1 MSTNQAFDEI
11 VDAELGFDADG
22 HAIALRADVIGDV
35 GAYSVYPWTAALEPV
50 QVVSF
55 LPGPYRIQHYRGR
68 VQGVATC
75 KAPTGPY
82 RGVGRPI
89 ATFVMERL
97 MDMAAARIG
106 VDPKEIRLRNLV
118 GADEFPYKVASG
130 IVWDKSGF
138 QECLNA
144 ACGAIGYDSLRATQA
159 QARAAGRWFG
169 IGMACYAE
177 LTGIGSRISVAPGM
191 PINTGTETCLI
202 RIDSTGAVTASFG
215 IASHGQGL
223 ETTLAQIVAGH
234 LGARLDDIRIVQGD
248 SSAVAGGSGTYASRS
263 MVLAGGAAT
272 LAAQSVRE
280 KLFNA
285 ASHLLEAAPAD
296 LVAQDG
302 KVSVAGTDRSVTFRE
317 IARAVYSEMGRMP
330 PEAREELAATKTY
343 DPVFGTTSSATH
355 IATLEIDPET
365 YEIRLDRYVVAEDC
379 GRLVNPLIVEGQVHG
394 GAAQGVGAALYE
406 QVVYDDRGQ
415 IQTAS
420 LADYLVPSACEIP
433 EMQVVHLETE
443 SPTTLGGFR
452 GMGEGGTIG
461 APAAVA
467 NAVADA
473 LSPLGI
479 EIKELPM
486 TPERLFHLLKAA
498 HKPAVS

>member
-106 VDPKEIRLRNLV
+106 IDPKEIRLRNLV

-169 IGMACYAE
+169 IGIACYAE

-202 RIDSTGAVTASFG
+202 RIDFHRRG
-215 IASHGQGL
+215 
-223 ETTLAQIVAGH
+223 
-234 LGARLDDIRIVQGD
+234 DRIVRDRIARPGPGD
-248 SSAVAGGSGTYASRS
+248 HARANRGRPSGRAAGGHPHRAGRQLRRCRRLRNLCQPQHGAGRRRGDARSTSGA
-263 MVLAGGAAT
+263 
-272 LAAQSVRE
+272 
-280 KLFNA
+280 
-285 ASHLLEAAPAD
+285 
-296 LVAQDG
+296 
-302 KVSVAGTDRSVTFRE
+302 
-317 IARAVYSEMGRMP
+317 
-330 PEAREELAATKTY
+330 
-343 DPVFGTTSSATH
+343 
-355 IATLEIDPET
+355 
-365 YEIRLDRYVVAEDC
+365 
-379 GRLVNPLIVEGQVHG
+379 
-394 GAAQGVGAALYE
+394 
-406 QVVYDDRGQ
+406 
-415 IQTAS
+415 
-420 LADYLVPSACEIP
+420 
-433 EMQVVHLETE
+433 
-443 SPTTLGGFR
+443 
-452 GMGEGGTIG
+452 
-461 APAAVA
+461 
-467 NAVADA
+467 
-473 LSPLGI
+473 
-479 EIKELPM
+479 
-486 TPERLFHLLKAA
+486 
-498 HKPAVS
+498 